1 VHQHHQEQH
10 HQIDSEKAI
19 GALAALRAQARTQT
33 QTLPSVL
40 AVKGKI
46 EPVVEA
52 TKERNTVI
60 DSRDAQDTTL
70 IKRKSALAALR
81 AQAQTLDETTES
93 MTLPSVLTVKDK
105 SEPPAIEATKER
117 NTVIDPRHA
126 QVTTLLDHKG
136 ALLAIKDKSELAVEA
151 TKERNTVIE
160 SNHAQGAMMKLN

>member
-105 SEPPAIEATKER
+105 SEPPAR